1 MNVLKNPYRLPN
13 PGPQASPKEPE
24 KRVTLEEYLAAKA
37 ELEDLEKKYGIA
49 EERKEGPISRA
60 ITNFFDRRDA
70 REQVKVNKKKDL
82 WLCIL
87 LGWAGAHR
95 FYQKQYLL
103 GFLYLAVCWTGYSVA
118 MSLIDLLIIF
128 PKQPDEDGNILM

>member
-1 MNVLKNPYRLPN
+1 MSILKNPYRLPN
-13 PGPQASPKEPE
+13 HARQSTSKEPE
-24 KRVTLEEYLAAKA
+24 KKVTLEEYLAAKA
-37 ELEDLEKKYGIA
+37 ELEELEKKYGIT
-49 EERKEGPISRA
+49 EDKKEGPISRA

-87 LGWAGAHR
+87 LGWAGGHR

-103 GFLYLAVCWTGYSVA
+103 GFLYLALCWCGFSMA
-118 MSLIDLLIIF
+118 MSIVDLLIII

>member
-1 MNVLKNPYRLPN
+1 MKNPYRLPD
-13 PGPQASPKEPE
+13 GPRKSQKQVERE
-24 KRVTLEEYLAAKA
+24 VTFEEYMAARA
-37 ELEDLEKKYGIA
+37 ELEELREKHGIKP
-49 EERKEGPISRA
+49 EPPKEGPISRA
-60 ITNFFDRRDA
+60 ISNFFDRREA
-70 REQVKVNKKKDL
+70 REMVKVNKKKDI

-103 GFLYLAVCWTGYSVA
+103 GVLYLATCWCGYSMA
-118 MSLIDLLIIF
+118 MSIIDLLIII

>member
-1 MNVLKNPYRLPN
+1 MKNPNRLPN
-13 PGPQASPKEPE
+13 PARQTTQQKEE

-37 ELEDLEKKYGIA
+37 ELEELEKKYGLA

-70 REQVKVNKKKDL
+70 REQVKVNKKKDI

-87 LGWAGAHR
+87 LGWAGGHW

-103 GFLYLAVCWTGYSVA
+103 GFLYLAFCWTGYSVA
-118 MSLIDLLIIF
+118 MSIVDFLIIF
-128 PKQPDEDGNILM
+128 PKPADEDGNILM

>member
-1 MNVLKNPYRLPN
+1 LKNPYRLPN
-13 PGPQASPKEPE
+13 PGKRPAPQEPE
-24 KRVTLEEYLAAKA
+24 KKVTLEEYLAAKA
-37 ELEDLEKKYGIA
+37 ELEELEKKYGIA
-49 EERKEGPISRA
+49 KEHKEGFISRA
-60 ITNFFDRRDA
+60 ISKFFDRRDA

-87 LGWAGAHR
+87 LGWAGGHR

-103 GFLYLAVCWTGYSVA
+103 GFMYLALCWCGFSMA
-118 MSLIDLLIIF
+118 MSIVDLLIIF

>member
-1 MNVLKNPYRLPN
+1 MKNPYRLPN
-13 PGPQASPKEPE
+13 HARQSTSKEPE
-24 KRVTLEEYLAAKA
+24 KKVTLEEYLAAKA
-37 ELEDLEKKYGIA
+37 ELEELEKKYGIA
-49 EERKEGPISRA
+49 EEKKEGPISRA
-60 ITNFFDRRDA
+60 ISNFFDRRDA

-87 LGWAGAHR
+87 LGWAGGHR

-103 GFLYLAVCWTGYSVA
+103 GFMYLALCWCGFSMA
-118 MSLIDLLIIF
+118 MSIVDLLIIF